1 MLEVPLHRIH
11 LDGRQQIINECDVL
25 ILEFATIHQAQP
37 FGCGATTCVESVPC
51 GQRPVPEYSARRAL
65 ASPEFGTKTDWNK
78 TGEAS
83 CGLARSLPHLLV
95 QSIFGSMIDANAF
108 RALFS
113 RDFTVP
119 RLQSVMS
126 AISSYD
132 FPSSSRSTNT

>member
-1 MLEVPLHRIH
+1 MPLHRLH
-11 LDGRQQIINECDVL
+11 LDGGKQIINECDVL
-25 ILEFATIHQAQP
+25 ASEIRDNPSGSTLWY
-37 FGCGATTCVESVPC
+37 GATTCVS
-51 GQRPVPEYSARRAL
+51 RYPVGNDRFQNNSARRAL
-65 ASPEFGTKTDWNK
+65 ASPELEQNALGTKRARPVA
-78 TGEAS
+78 AS
-83 CGLARSLPHLLV
+83 PVFACHLLV

-132 FPSSSRSTNT
+132 FPSSSRRTNTCR

>member
-1 MLEVPLHRIH
+1 MSRYPV
-11 LDGRQQIINECDVL
+11 GNE
-25 ILEFATIHQAQP
+25 
-37 FGCGATTCVESVPC
+37 
-51 GQRPVPEYSARRAL
+51 PVPEYSARRAL
-65 ASPEFGTKTDWNK
+65 ASPELEQKRALETKR
-78 TGEAS
+78 ARPVS
-83 CGLARSLPHLLV
+83 GLARFPCHLLV

-132 FPSSSRSTNT
+132 FPSSSRRTNTCR